1 MKRTL
6 YIESIK
12 QTKDGV
18 CGYTTVSR
26 NTQWIFNRLKKYN
39 ITCIQIDQMT
49 DCYWRIDIKGRKQ
62 QVRSFI
68 TEFVFE
74 AAGVYNIREFE

>member
-12 QTKDGV
+12 RTEDGIH
-18 CGYTTVSR
+18 GYTTIHQ
-26 NTQWIFNRLKKYN
+26 NAQWIFNRLKKYN
-39 ITCIQIDQMT
+39 ITCIKIDQIT
-49 DCYWRIDIKGRKQ
+49 DCYWRMDIKGRKQ
-62 QVRSFI
+62 QIRDFI
-68 TEFVFE
+68 TEFVIE